1 MPARRAD
8 PRRIKVHRP
17 YAVDEAARALG
28 VHTNTVR
35 AWIAQGLPALTTRRP
50 TLILGSELRTFLEA
64 RRKRA
69 KRPCVPGT
77 IFCFKCRAASR
88 PALGMFDFVAHS
100 ATGGNLKALCER
112 CGTVM
117 HQRVARAS
125 IALKM
130 PGIEVQFKEAQPRLT
145 GSTPSPL
152 SCDEQKD
159 GQRYAK
165 AQ

>member
-1 MPARRAD
+1 MSARRIN
-8 PRRIKVHRP
+8 PRLIKLHRP

-35 AWIAQGLPALTTRRP
+35 NWIEQGLPALTERRP
-50 TLILGSELRTFLEA
+50 TLILGSELRGFLER

-69 KRPCVPGT
+69 KRPCPAGT
-77 IFCFKCRAASR
+77 LYCFKCRAPSR
-88 PALGMFDFVAHS
+88 PALGMVDFIADN
-100 ATGGNLKALCER
+100 AAGGNLKALCEG

-130 PGIEVQFKEAQPRLT
+130 PGIDVQIREAEPRLT
-145 GSTPSPL
+145 GSAPSPL
-152 SCDEQKD
+152 NCDKRKD
-159 GQRYAK
+159 CQPHGK